1 MIEER
6 KYTEKEIA
14 IFNGLIDL
22 IKNGYNP
29 YTIKVSDIAKSA
41 DVGKGTIY
49 DYFDSKEE
57 AISKAILYYMEKE
70 VQASYLRIISKKT
83 FKDKYYELLFIIKD
97 SFENNLSIYN
107 LLFSSGIREF
117 YEHLVDK
124 ECSISRFTH
133 MANAVIKD
141 LIDTGVKE
149 GVIIIDKE
157 DLYYL
162 TMAVKGSIAGFSHY
176 MNRKDSYKQISV
188 EKAMDTAFNILLKT
202 LN

>member
-70 VQASYLRIISKKT
+70 VQASYLRIVSKKT

-97 SFENNLSIYN
+97 SLRTIYPYIIYYFPVELEN
-107 LLFSSGIREF
+107 F
-117 YEHLVDK
+117 
-124 ECSISRFTH
+124 
-133 MANAVIKD
+133 
-141 LIDTGVKE
+141 
-149 GVIIIDKE
+149 
-157 DLYYL
+157 
-162 TMAVKGSIAGFSHY
+162 
-176 MNRKDSYKQISV
+176 MNI
-188 EKAMDTAFNILLKT
+188 
-202 LN
+202 